1 MKRSIMQKGAAMV
14 EFALV
19 IPLFLV
25 LAFGIIEFS
34 LMLYDQ
40 AVITNA
46 SREAARSAIAFRT
59 PKLTIAQIR
68 AVANNYCG
76 THLIKF
82 GGGGTTPTVTV
93 TPVPAPATNPI
104 TGTAGASITVR
115 VTYTYNFL
123 IIGTL
128 LDILTGGSFAAPPL
142 SATTVM
148 NNE

>member
-1 MKRSIMQKGAAMV
+1 MKRNIMQKGAAMV

-46 SREAARSAIAFRT
+46 SREAARSAIAFRN
-59 PKLTIAQIR
+59 PKLTITQIQ
-68 AVANNYCG
+68 AVADNYCG

-82 GGGGTTPTVTV
+82 GGGTSQNVTV

-104 TGTAGASITVR
+104 TGTAGTSITVT
-115 VTYTYNFL
+115 VTYPYNFL
-123 IIGTL
+123 IIGAL